1 MSPLKGS
8 RICARCHRGAMRLI
22 WGHICVSCYNRE
34 REAVIGRNAKGRAP
48 VKIGRL
54 EPRGIWYLAGRQ
66 LVRLARA
73 RTVDTT
79 ELVVAALRDS
89 SDRVRF
95 VFHGE
100 PHLAQLRLF

>member
-1 MSPLKGS
+1 
-8 RICARCHRGAMRLI
+8 MRLI